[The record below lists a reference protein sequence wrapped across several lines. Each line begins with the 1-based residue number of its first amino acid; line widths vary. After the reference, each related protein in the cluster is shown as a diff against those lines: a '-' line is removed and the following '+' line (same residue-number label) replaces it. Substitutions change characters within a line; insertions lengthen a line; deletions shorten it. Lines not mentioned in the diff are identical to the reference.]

1 MDTEKPTLY
10 YFSMAET
17 SVFYDKRFK
26 SFPLKSRFWIQTNS
40 NHLTKLKMF
49 LDSFWANFC
58 YQFFQTFVNNHFVKK
73 DKNFSDLDTLYIW
86 GIYFKLSKYI

>member
-1 MDTEKPTLY
+1 
-10 YFSMAET
+10 
-17 SVFYDKRFK
+17 
-26 SFPLKSRFWIQTNS
+26 
-40 NHLTKLKMF
+40 MF

-58 YQFFQTFVNNHFVKK
+58 YQFFQTFVNNHIVKK